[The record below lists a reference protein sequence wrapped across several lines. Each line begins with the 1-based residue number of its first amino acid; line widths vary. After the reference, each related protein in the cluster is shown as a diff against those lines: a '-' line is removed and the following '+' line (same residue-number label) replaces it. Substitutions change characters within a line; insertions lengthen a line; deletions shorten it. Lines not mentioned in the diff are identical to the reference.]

1 MLIFRMG
8 NGEAGCFLLRV
19 HLLVIPQCFYH
30 CQWVWNA
37 LADFSDKNNETKL
50 PTMLLAHFQNPLA
63 ITYICN
69 KQNESILYNV

>member
-8 NGEAGCFLLRV
+8 NGDEGCFLLRV

-30 CQWVWNA
+30 CWWVWNA
-37 LADFSDKNNETKL
+37 LADFSNENETKL
-50 PTMLLAHFQNPLA
+50 LTMLLAHFHNQPA

-69 KQNESILYNV
+69 K